1 MWVYIWSVELK
12 KAYIGLVIEP
22 ITFSYTWADQTY
34 TVLKTWTYRITCKWA
49 WSNTSAGWLWQWD
62 INLTQWD
69 VLSVM
74 VWQTWNSAAKSTTTY
89 GFGGSGNQW
98 AGRAW
103 GGLSWVFTGSWT
115 ILATDSARALVIW
128 GWAGW
133 WQSSSR
139 PWWAWGWETWSN
151 WWWSNY
157 GTAWGWW
164 TQSWRY
170 SWGNVWANQFNW
182 GNGSWTYWQW
192 WGWGRYGWN
201 WSAWDWSWDDDKW
214 AGWWSGY
221 VISTA
226 TNRVLT
232 QWGWSAATSNGQVR
246 IEFIS

>member
-22 ITFSYTWADQTY
+22 VTFSYTWADQTY
-34 TVLKTWTYRITCKWA
+34 TVRKTWTYRITCKWA
-49 WSNTSAGWLWQWD
+49 WSNTSAGWLWQWN

-103 GGLSWVFTGSWT
+103 WGLSWVFTGSWT

-128 GWAGW
+128 WGAGAGNSRWNGGMW
-133 WQSSSR
+133 W
-139 PWWAWGWETWSN
+139 WETWQAGQG
-151 WWWSNY
+151 WSY
-157 GTAWGWW
+157 GTAWGGG
-164 TQSWRY
+164 TQTWRG
-170 SWGNVWANQFNW
+170 SGWNAWANQFNGW
-182 GNGSWTYWQW
+182 DGSKTYWQW
-192 WGWGRYGWN
+192 WWGWWWWWN
-201 WSAWDWSWDDDKW
+201 WSIWDGSGDDDRN
-214 AGWWSGY
+214 GWGGSGY

-232 QWGWSAATSNGQVR
+232 QWGWAGATSNWEVT